1 METQRKKERE
11 RWWEREIFRNRDGD
25 ERERERERGEEAGE
39 ERGRAHQA
47 KRSAVAVY
55 FPMPS

>member
-1 METQRKKERE
+1 MGEGESFSETGMETREGGRVEERE
-11 RWWEREIFRNRDGD
+11 G
-25 ERERERERGEEAGE
+25 
-39 ERGRAHQA
+39 AHQA